1 MRSIYRIR
9 AILDIKEDVIR
20 DFEIEANSSLN
31 DLHIFIFKSFGFDGT
46 ELASFYKSN
55 SKWEQGSEL
64 PLMNLNSGNE
74 SKADISIK
82 EIISNDLKELIYIY
96 DFLLLWTIYIQ
107 IIEEAKILEGQEY
120 PNLIFS
126 HGNAPKLK
134 SNKEL

>member
-9 AILDIKEDVIR
+9 AILDTKEDVIR

-64 PLMNLNSGNE
+64 PLMNLNSENE

-96 DFLLLWTIYIQ
+96 DFLLLWTIYIK
-107 IIEEAKILEGQEY
+107 IIEETKILEGQEY
-120 PNLIFS
+120 PNLFFS
-126 HGNAPKLK
+126 HGNVPKLK

>member
-9 AILDIKEDVIR
+9 AILDTKEDVIR

-64 PLMNLNSGNE
+64 PLMNLNSENE

-96 DFLLLWTIYIQ
+96 DFLLLWTIYIK
-107 IIEEAKILEGQEY
+107 AK
-120 PNLIFS
+120 
-126 HGNAPKLK
+126 KLLVITMK
-134 SNKEL
+134 FLAALQK

>member
-9 AILDIKEDVIR
+9 AILDTKEDVIR

-64 PLMNLNSGNE
+64 PLMNLNSENE

-96 DFLLLWTIYIQ
+96 DFLLLWTIYIK
-107 IIEEAKILEGQEY
+107 IIEETKILKGQEY
-120 PNLIFS
+120 PNLFFS
-126 HGNAPKLK
+126 HGNVPKLK